1 MMRTTCPVC
10 SGHEGR
16 GFVQIPAAPVYCN
29 LLFPTADEARSVPRA
44 DIRLALCPTCG
55 MIWNTDF
62 EPRLM
67 SYAGDYENS
76 LSASATFREYATQ
89 LASRLVET
97 YDIRGKDVI
106 EIGCGRGEFLTE
118 LCHIGGNRGLGLDP
132 STAATLGPRDASIR
146 MVQAEY
152 TGGYRDEPVDLLV
165 CRHMLEHVPAPSEF
179 LFSIREMLGDRRET
193 IVYVEVPD
201 GRSMLEDLAVWDVI
215 YEHPS
220 YFAAPAMK
228 RAFEGSGFAVRRVSS
243 EYHAQ
248 FLSIDAIP
256 DGWAPGRQ
264 GSGRPDIEELQRL
277 ASRFRASRT
286 EAIECWGARL
296 AAWRAAERRIVLWG
310 AGSKGVTFLNS
321 VPEAGGIDAVVD
333 ANPRKHGM
341 FASGSGHQIVSPR
354 SLRAAPP
361 DVVVVLNPAYEHE
374 IIGALRELGLE
385 AEVVVSGG
393 DESDVRQ
400 PKPRISATSTTS
412 RPVAP
417 RVSIGLPV
425 HNGERYLERAL
436 DSLLAQTV
444 GDFEII
450 ICDNA
455 STDRTREICLRY
467 AQRDPRI
474 RYLRNA
480 TNIGAARNF
489 NRTFELSSAE
499 YFKWAAYDDWCDPT
513 FLELCLAVLDANR
526 EVVLCCTPAVIVD
539 ADGATVGS
547 ESSPDCGSSS
557 PLVRGHRWL
566 RTFHCTPPV
575 FGVIR
580 AESLRRTRLLGSEVG
595 ADKVLLMELALLG
608 PWRSIRDPLLH
619 CFVNRRRG
627 AGLTP
632 KDPRSGPW
640 KRSRPFPAD
649 RIAWWDPRNARR
661 SPLWRWRF
669 LASLVRAVLTSRT
682 PAHVRAALA
691 LEAVARSV
699 RSDAPQ
705 LFAEMGWFATHLLRH
720 PTRVSAHRE
729 GEPDLDGDVP
739 SRPLRRPSR
748 WA

>member
-1 MMRTTCPVC
+1 MRTACPIC
-10 SGHEGR
+10 SGHGGR
-16 GFVQIPAAPVYCN
+16 EFVQIPAAPVYCN

-55 MIWNTDF
+55 MIWNADF

-106 EIGCGRGEFLTE
+106 EIGCGRGEFLAE
-118 LCHIGGNRGLGLDP
+118 LCHTGGNRGLGLDP
-132 STAATLGPRDASIR
+132 STAASVGPGDASIR
-146 MVQAEY
+146 IVRAEY
-152 TGGYRDEPVDLLV
+152 TGEYRDEPVDLLV
-165 CRHMLEHVPAPSEF
+165 CRHVLEHVPAPSAF
-179 LFSIREMLGDRRET
+179 LSSIREMLGDRRET

-215 YEHPS
+215 YEHHS
-220 YFAAPAMK
+220 YFAPPAMT
-228 RAFEGSGFAVRRVSS
+228 RAFESSGFAVRRVSS

-248 FLSIDAIP
+248 FLSIDATP
-256 DGWAPGRQ
+256 DGRARRRG
-264 GSGRPDIEELQRL
+264 GSGGPEIEELQRL
-277 ASRFRASRT
+277 ASRFGASRT
-286 EAIECWGARL
+286 EAIGRWGARL
-296 AAWRAAERRIVLWG
+296 AAWQAAGRRIVLWG

-321 VPEAGGIDAVVD
+321 VPGAGGIDAVVD
-333 ANPRKHGM
+333 ANPRKRGM
-341 FASGSGHQIVSPR
+341 FASGSGHEIVSPP

-361 DVVVVLNPAYEHE
+361 DVVVVLNVAYEFE
-374 IIGALRELGLE
+374 ITRALRELGLE

-393 DESDVRQ
+393 DDRDARR
-400 PKPRISATSTTS
+400 PKPRNSASSPSS
-412 RPVAP
+412 RPVTP

-425 HNGERYLERAL
+425 RNGERYLERAL

-444 GDFEII
+444 SDVEII

-455 STDRTREICLRY
+455 SEDRTGEICLRY

-474 RYLRNA
+474 RYQRNA

-489 NRTFELSSAE
+489 NRTFELSSGE
-499 YFKWAAYDDWCDPT
+499 YFKWAAHDDWCDPT
-513 FLELCLAVLDANR
+513 FLERCVAVLDASPD
-526 EVVLCCTPAVIVD
+526 VVLCSTAAVIVD
-539 ADGATVGS
+539 TDGATVGS
-547 ESSPDCGSSS
+547 PPSPDCGSSS

-566 RTFHCTPPV
+566 QTFQCTPPV

-580 AESLRRTRLLGSEVG
+580 AEALRRTRLLGSEIG
-595 ADKVLLMELALLG
+595 ADKVLLMELVLLG

-619 CFVNRRRG
+619 CFIARRKGAGVTPRG
-627 AGLTP
+627 A
-632 KDPRSGPW
+632 RSGPW
-640 KRSRPFPAD
+640 KRSQPYSRD
-649 RIAWWDPRNARR
+649 RIAWWDPRNVRR

-682 PAHVRAALA
+682 PRHVRAALA

-720 PTRVSAHRE
+720 RTLLSADRE
-729 GEPDLDGDVP
+729 GEPGLEEDAP
-739 SRPLRRPSR
+739 SQPLSRPSR